1 MFKTTKESCFFYAL
15 ILVAITLPFPN
26 LLVNTLS
33 IWLMIATWVISSPI
47 KKKIVLLRTNRLIWL
62 FASLFIIYCFGLI
75 YGDFKL
81 GLFEIEKRLSLLI
94 FPVILGTAPPISSKK
109 IKVILVSFALS
120 SIVTSLICL
129 IDSLYSN
136 YKQGIPYSNARFYF
150 SNLTVNYGFHASYF
164 SIYLVFSIFILVYI
178 GLQNKSLSKFAKL
191 AIAAAIIYSIFFI
204 FLLASRIGL
213 ISLVMLTVSAL
224 VYYSHKKRKLFY
236 GIAVALIFSGSIL
249 FSLQFF
255 TDLNLKF
262 KGLIHLDTENSEYS
276 GSSIRLDLWENTMI
290 IINDNLLFG
299 VGTGD
304 LQPALQNIFKTKEF
318 TQPYQN
324 FLNPHNKNQLNSHNQ
339 FLDITATLG
348 MFGLLIFLGCLFY
361 PLYLASKNK
370 NYLFA
375 LFIFLFM
382 FLCSVEVPFAV
393 QKGVVWFAFFN
404 ALFAFHSF
412 RHSINDE
419 SIDVIKN

>member
-178 GLQNKSLSKFAKL
+178 GLQNKNLSKVAKL

-213 ISLVMLTVSAL
+213 ISLL
-224 VYYSHKKRKLFY
+224 VLSIGSLLFY
-236 GIAVALIFSGSIL
+236 SYKKKKLLYGIGIACVFSISIL

-262 KGLIHLDTENSEYS
+262 KGLIHLGTENSEFS
-276 GSSIRLDLWENTMI
+276 GSGIRLDLWENTLI

-304 LQPALQNIFKTKEF
+304 LQPSLQHIFKTKDF
-318 TQPYQN
+318 SDAYQSY
-324 FLNPHNKNQLNSHNQ
+324 LNPHNQNQLNPHNQ
-339 FLDITATLG
+339 FLDIAATLG
-348 MFGLLIFLGCLFY
+348 MFGFLFFLLSLFY
-361 PLYLASKNK
+361 PFFLAYKNK

-375 LFIFLFM
+375 LFVLLFM
-382 FLCSVEVPFAV
+382 FLCSVECPLAT
-393 QKGVVWFAFFN
+393 QKGVVWYTFLN
-404 ALFAFHSF
+404 SLIVFHSF
-412 RHSINDE
+412 KLHND
-419 SIDVIKN
+419 IDN